1 MPSSWTLSYVLPRLY
16 EGWHP
21 QTLGEECSCHKAKGW
36 AQSWRRTNDQM
47 IPGSSRIL
55 QKCQNKIAKTRPDLP
70 RAISSWLC
78 SNTSPLRSD
87 GVLWALQLQFV
98 STPAWWPDGECRARS
113 EVFSQK
119 LRTKQL
125 QIHGFPGS
133 RHCNPSMYQS
143 CHHSLMKIWTIV
155 KYEKCRGKIFLWGFD
170 TVWQHL
176 RKVFV
181 EFQSARLNSGEGLPV
196 KAQELKSSALCS
208 FCTSL
213 IIFVF
218 KMPGLL
224 RSGSTPSCSHRH
236 VQRVPPCHCHTCRTG
251 QKVQYNIRHIC
262 FIMKVSYM
270 VLHDIND
277 INREG
282 KSWTKWTEVRPPW
295 ESDKQPANGS
305 ADCSSEESSDLRR
318 FVTPQP
324 DVNLTSLSS
333 RLPTRQL
340 AHQGRSPFSMF
351 RRASGILDIQKSLVD
366 GDGGDGGSSVTSAV
380 DILWRLWVSGPLRR
394 QQRSNS
400 VEMVLLQ
407 FLTSQAETT
416 AVICC
421 HLLSGCQECNTLIQ
435 LLSTLISIR
444 VFQETHRCESLWIKI
459 NHWTSVLETS
469 MFQPTMI
476 SPTSPN
482 DFPLILRFQWCSSYG
497 SDGQMKCLH
506 VQRGTWAGLVR
517 FPTPCSFA
525 EYQGTI
531 RNWNLAAADRVLNF
545 CKNCKIC
552 ILSPQNHGKMNGNA
566 SLMSSGQSLCCCRDK
581 AQEGAAL
588 QRRTPHLCFMEVYSI
603 HKVMGI
609 WK

>member
-1 MPSSWTLSYVLPRLY
+1 
-16 EGWHP
+16 
-21 QTLGEECSCHKAKGW
+21 
-36 AQSWRRTNDQM
+36 
-47 IPGSSRIL
+47 
-55 QKCQNKIAKTRPDLP
+55 
-70 RAISSWLC
+70 
-78 SNTSPLRSD
+78 
-87 GVLWALQLQFV
+87 
-98 STPAWWPDGECRARS
+98 
-113 EVFSQK
+113 
-119 LRTKQL
+119 
-125 QIHGFPGS
+125 
-133 RHCNPSMYQS
+133 
-143 CHHSLMKIWTIV
+143 
-155 KYEKCRGKIFLWGFD
+155 
-170 TVWQHL
+170 
-176 RKVFV
+176 
-181 EFQSARLNSGEGLPV
+181 
-196 KAQELKSSALCS
+196 
-208 FCTSL
+208 
-213 IIFVF
+213 
-218 KMPGLL
+218 
-224 RSGSTPSCSHRH
+224 
-236 VQRVPPCHCHTCRTG
+236 
-251 QKVQYNIRHIC
+251 
-262 FIMKVSYM
+262 M

-282 KSWTKWTEVRPPW
+282 KSWTNWTEVRPPW

-333 RLPTRQL
+333 RLLTRQL

-366 GDGGDGGSSVTSAV
+366 GDGGVDGGSSVTSAV

-469 MFQPTMI
+469 MFRPTMI

-552 ILSPQNHGKMNGNA
+552 ILSPQNHGKIWENEWKCIPHELWPVLVLLPWQGPRGSCTPTSNATPVLHGGLQHPQSNGN
-566 SLMSSGQSLCCCRDK
+566 M
-581 AQEGAAL
+581 
-588 QRRTPHLCFMEVYSI
+588 
-603 HKVMGI
+603 KVMGL
-609 WK
+609 WKSTALVLKSLCFQSPGSA